1 MSKQKPII
9 DKIFSPSVKNP
20 FSKLHFILSL
30 LIGILFIK
38 DSFKIIL
45 NTGFSEQC
53 FKLLFAI
60 SLGTLSFLNAFSVFK
75 ANNFK
80 I

>member
-1 MSKQKPII
+1 MNNKKSII
-9 DKIFSPSVKNP
+9 DKFFSPSVKNP
-20 FSKLHFILSL
+20 FSRLHFILSI

-38 DSFKIIL
+38 DSFRIIF
-45 NTGFSEQC
+45 NTGFSEQG
-53 FKLLFAI
+53 FKIIFAL
-60 SLGTLSFLNAFSVFK
+60 SLGMLSLLNALSIFK